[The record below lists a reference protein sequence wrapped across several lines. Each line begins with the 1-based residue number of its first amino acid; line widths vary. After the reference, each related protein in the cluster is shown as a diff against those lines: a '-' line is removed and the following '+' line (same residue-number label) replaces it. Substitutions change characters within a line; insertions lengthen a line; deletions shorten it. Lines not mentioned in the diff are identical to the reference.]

1 MNWLAGATVAVG
13 LVLIAG
19 AAGPVG
25 WVVLAAGAVWLW
37 RRC

>member
-1 MNWLAGATVAVG
+1 VNWAGISIAIG
-13 LVLIAG
+13 LVVLAA

-37 RRC
+37 RRG